1 MNASDRISPFFHG
14 DYMSYHLHCA
24 GVESARLEV
33 GDVVWA
39 PSADGFNPWR
49 EMVQITEVRG
59 NGWYMACAMGATCY
73 RFKAEL
79 RWFPM
84 TTTFYM
90 ARNVHEVELA
100 GGAK

>member
-1 MNASDRISPFFHG
+1 MNGPTVSPYTHD
-14 DYMSYHLHCA
+14 DYMTFHLHCA

-39 PSADGFNPWR
+39 PSADSFNPWR
-49 EMVQITEVRG
+49 EMIRITEVKG
-59 NGWYMACAMGATCY
+59 NGWYTACAMGATCY

-84 TTTFYM
+84 STTFYM
-90 ARNVHEVELA
+90 ARTVTERNLA
-100 GGAK
+100 DGAR